1 MVVERPSRSKM
12 KRTMCSPEKR
22 ASTTHKKP
30 MPDVAVLIA
39 DGLNISGALTFAV
52 QVLPAKGLEPLG
64 PLPMCARDGTD
75 APRHF
80 LGPVKRQHVLER
92 FVR

>member
-1 MVVERPSRSKM
+1 
-12 KRTMCSPEKR
+12 
-22 ASTTHKKP
+22 

-52 QVLPAKGLEPLG
+52 QVLPAKGLEPLS
-64 PLPMCARDGTD
+64 PLPMCAREGTD

-80 LGPVKRQHVLER
+80 PGRVKRQHVLER
-92 FVR
+92 FVRWRSQVRLPLVCDELRQVLRGLSNR